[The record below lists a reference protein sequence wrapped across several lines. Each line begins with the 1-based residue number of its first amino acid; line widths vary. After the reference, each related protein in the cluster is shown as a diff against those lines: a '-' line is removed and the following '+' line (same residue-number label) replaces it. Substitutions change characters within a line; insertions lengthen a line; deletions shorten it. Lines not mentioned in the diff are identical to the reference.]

1 MAIQQDQFQA
11 TPYTSTVPLVQV
23 PPQAIEQQSRPAA
36 PLQGQFG
43 GHKGTGGLLIGDALL
58 KGFMAGHQQKEQK
71 QQAKAQ
77 ATINAADAASEGAYR
92 AYQDALTK
100 AGGKKDDPA
109 AQAAYQS
116 YVATFQAGKQAK
128 AQYVIPDKT
137 QKGKKAAGD
146 TDPVKSPDDKKKKGA
161 VSAGFNNIKDF
172 FEANPHIVPQ
182 IALLTMQPKPE
193 GLSTEGQVQSL
204 ELQTAQRTN
213 QQAQQKQNDQN
224 LIAMYGKLSPEEIAK
239 LPPDVQKQINDP
251 QNGLKVA
258 QARYAMEQPAKGKYD
273 LFVDEQNNYH
283 SLPEGTTDIPAGW
296 KPYAKPTGAAL
307 RGEEAFVAEYAGK
320 NGIDPA
326 GMDPST
332 RKYLHDVWAYRN
344 PQTTSSVSGATVD
357 AQGNRTATNK
367 STRSSAEPRPPQ
379 GVAPV
384 SGMVIQPPPGSAAAP
399 TAQGIPSTA
408 PKGASKTGTGKPL
421 VNPKQLKSNRLVNPS
436 QFTKGGK
443 QTALTASVTRQA
455 VQKQQEGYQK
465 AEKAYSKALEDADK
479 AFAAAQKTAT
489 TTGDPSILATAQ
501 AAKNRAVARARLDLE
516 DAKSS
521 VAKEYDAA
529 VKSIGGT
536 PGGQGGDTPVS
547 FTLPNGDTVSGT
559 QAQID
564 AYKKSIGLK

>member
-182 IALLTMQPKPE
+182 IALLTMQPKPQ
-193 GLSTEGQVQSL
+193 GLSTEGQQQVQSL
-204 ELQTAQRTN
+204 ESGKIANEEKSRKLQNEKTYQEGFSTFSH
-213 QQAQQKQNDQN
+213 
-224 LIAMYGKLSPEEIAK
+224 LSPDEVSS
-239 LPPDVQKQINDP
+239 LPPDAKKNYDTW
-251 QNGLKVA
+251 QN
-258 QARYAMEQPAKGKYD
+258 ARASIAPTKY
-273 LFVDEQNNYH
+273 
-283 SLPEGTTDIPAGW
+283 SGTTKLYQLSNGKKAWLHP
-296 KPYAKPTGAAL
+296 
-307 RGEEAFVAEYAGK
+307 EEASAYYPDAQPVESTGVKPGSDAELEDKYLKSQGITREGATAEQLAAATQYARAAK
-320 NGIDPA
+320 I
-326 GMDPST
+326 PST
-332 RKYLHDVWAYRN
+332 A
-344 PQTTSSVSGATVD
+344 TTSTSTSD
-357 AQGNRTATNK
+357 PLGNRTTTTSRKAT
-367 STRSSAEPRPPQ
+367 A
-379 GVAPV
+379 G
-384 SGMVIQPPPGSAAAP
+384 GIQPPPSASRKASPASGGITHPP
-399 TAQGIPSTA
+399 TSRSASEGKVAQGINRPPQAGKTA
-408 PKGASKTGTGKPL
+408 KAGMTPPPRGKE
-421 VNPKQLKSNRLVNPS
+421 
-436 QFTKGGK
+436 
-443 QTALTASVTRQA
+443 TALTASVTRQA
-455 VQKQQEGYQK
+455 VKAQQEGYQK
-465 AEKAYSKALEDADK
+465 AEKSYSKALEDADK
-479 AFAAAQKTAT
+479 AFSSAQKAAT

-501 AAKNRAVARARLDLE
+501 AAKDRAVARARLDLE
-516 DAKSS
+516 DAKAS

-529 VKSIGGT
+529 VKSIGGST
-536 PGGQGGDTPVS
+536 GGQSGGSQEQQVRYYQGHPYVQD
-547 FTLPNGDTVSGT
+547 
-559 QAQID
+559 AQTGQWNLQQG
-564 AYKKSIGLK
+564 K